1 MGRFQI
7 RKIGKDGQQIL
18 SAEFDSR
25 DAAQAFARIENDK
38 ACTDAEVWENGK
50 RVACAHRQGSR
61 RAPFWILD
69 QQARENQ
76 SD

>member
-1 MGRFQI
+1 MGRYQI
-7 RKIGKDGQQIL
+7 RIFGKDGHDTI
-18 SAEFDSR
+18 SAVFDSL
-25 DAAQAFARIENDK
+25 DAAQAFARIENDNGCK
-38 ACTDAEVWENGK
+38 DAEVWEDGK

-69 QQARENQ
+69 DKSRDSS